1 MKLNV
6 HLRYSTYVL
15 KLVTIALV
23 VVIAFIVTLSFA
35 NKGEA
40 VKGVICNK
48 STNNVIA
55 NQARQIVDELRL
67 ELAGVEKQIRN
78 HPYLT
83 ALENGQVSQENLKA
97 FAGEEYNIVKSD
109 IRSDSLLVQRF
120 GGTRNGK
127 FFQDIL
133 SGEVQSLNLLLDLAK
148 AFNLNE
154 DDLKKYEPL
163 PGAQAYPAYV
173 ASLALSASEAEVGA
187 AFLFNF
193 SIFGENTGRMS
204 AALQKQYHFT
214 PKDTAFL
221 DFFASPIP
229 NFECDSLTVIET
241 GLKSGAEPLLIKRA
255 ARLLQA
261 YEKLFWDTVA
271 SD

>member
-15 KLVTIALV
+15 KLVTITLVMAIAL
-23 VVIAFIVTLSFA
+23 IVTLSFA
-35 NKGEA
+35 NNG
-40 VKGVICNK
+40 VVVSGVICNK
-48 STNNVIA
+48 STTKVIA
-55 NQARQIVDELRL
+55 NQAKQIVDELRL
-67 ELAGVEKQIRN
+67 ELAGVENQIRN

-83 ALENGQVSQENLKA
+83 ALENGQVSLENLKA

-109 IRSDSLLVQRF
+109 IKSDSLLVQRF

-133 SGEVQSLNLLLDLAK
+133 SGEVQ

-173 ASLALSASEAEVGA
+173 VSLALYGSEAEVGA

-204 AALQKQYHFT
+204 AALQKQYHLT
-214 PKDTAFL
+214 SKDTAFF

-229 NFECDSLTVIET
+229 NFECNSLSVIEA
-241 GLKSGAEPLLIKRA
+241 GLKHGAEPLLIKRA

-271 SD
+271 SE